1 MRSVAAI
8 VVAMAIVF
16 VTSCSA
22 KTPPGPQSPLL
33 AAVDAAVK
41 PLLDD
46 YGVPGVAVG
55 VIAGGRQ
62 YFFVYGY
69 ADESDSTKVTA
80 ETIFEIG
87 SVSETFT
94 ATLAGYAQAMGRLS
108 LNDHPGEYVPALRG
122 SGVDAAT
129 LINLG
134 TNTAGG
140 LPAQIPD
147 SVTDS
152 TLISYFEDWT
162 PTAEPGEQWQNSN
175 PSIGLLGYLTGKAMK
190 KGFADTAT
198 SDLLPKLGLRHTF
211 YNVPEE
217 LDGNYA
223 WGYDKDHQRVR
234 VNPGVLDSETYG
246 VKSTVGDMLD
256 FVQANIDPGHLDP
269 AVKEAV
275 EATHT
280 GYYQVGDM
288 VQGLGWEQ
296 YPYPVSLDQLQAGA
310 STATITEPNPTTPAG
325 PPSSSTFFDMTGT
338 TNGFSSIAAFVPDQ
352 RIGLV
357 MLSNKNFPTDA
368 QVTAAHAIFDYLST
382 HGN

>member
-1 MRSVAAI
+1 
-8 VVAMAIVF
+8 MAIVF

-190 KGFADTAT
+190 KNFADTAT

-296 YPYPVSLDQLQAGA
+296 YPYPVSLDQLQAGT